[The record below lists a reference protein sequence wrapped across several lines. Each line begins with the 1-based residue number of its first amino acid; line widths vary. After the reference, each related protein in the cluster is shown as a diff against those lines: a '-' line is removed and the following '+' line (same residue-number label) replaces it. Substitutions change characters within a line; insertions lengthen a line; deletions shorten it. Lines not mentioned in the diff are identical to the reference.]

1 MTRSSAYA
9 DVAKIKTKR
18 IRSLKRI
25 GDGLGFLAETL
36 WLRFSLREQAI
47 GAARVLEKGVLCW
60 LHGNRG
66 LLLAKPIRMFG
77 ERC

>member
-1 MTRSSAYA
+1 M
-9 DVAKIKTKR
+9 
-18 IRSLKRI
+18 LE
-25 GDGLGFLAETL
+25 LGETL

-47 GAARVLEKGVLCW
+47 GAARVLEKGVRCW

-66 LLLAKPIRMFG
+66 LLLAKPIRTLG

>member
-1 MTRSSAYA
+1 MKL
-9 DVAKIKTKR
+9 VVKIR
-18 IRSLKRI
+18 CFVVMRLI
-25 GDGLGFLAETL
+25 GLAETL
-36 WLRFSLREQAI
+36 WLRFSLREQVI

-66 LLLAKPIRMFG
+66 LLLTKPIRMFG

>member
-1 MTRSSAYA
+1 MGCQAS
-9 DVAKIKTKR
+9 DE
-18 IRSLKRI
+18 
-25 GDGLGFLAETL
+25 GETL
-36 WLRFSLREQAI
+36 WLRSCLREQAI

-66 LLLAKPIRMFG
+66 LLLTKPIRMFG